1 MRRVDVSGFWPMKAG
16 NEPRRHEGAGP
27 RCPSGCRP
35 LPFDDVLV
43 QVEYRGK
50 GPHEAARGGRRL
62 LGARPDLDNLDRL
75 GLTHLI
81 ETVVTARGIARKPA
95 PDVYLAALARL
106 QVDPCAVVAIEDSP
120 HGIAAAKTAGLRV
133 VAVPNLV
140 TTHLDLA
147 GADRLVRY
155 PANVVLDLAVDLA
168 AHR

>member
-1 MRRVDVSGFWPMKAG
+1 M
-16 NEPRRHEGAGP
+16 
-27 RCPSGCRP
+27 
-35 LPFDDVLV
+35 
-43 QVEYRGK
+43 
-50 GPHEAARGGRRL
+50 
-62 LGARPDLDNLDRL
+62 DRL